1 MSRCLPRN
9 PSMSELLKL
18 QLSRWALCHVSKSYF
33 SKLSPEELERRRIRR
48 ERNKMAA
55 AKCRNRRR
63 ELTETLQNVSAYHTN
78 DRVRQMKN
86 TF

>member
-1 MSRCLPRN
+1 MSK
-9 PSMSELLKL
+9 SELLRL
-18 QLSRWALCHVSKSYF
+18 QLSQRTLSNVSKSYF
-33 SKLSPEELERRRIRR
+33 FKLSHEELERRRIRR

-63 ELTETLQNVSAYHTN
+63 ELTETLQNVSACHTN
-78 DRVRQMKN
+78 DRVLQIKN